1 MKTLKNIL
9 AHGKDILVDYR
20 YKVHENAGI
29 CFAYYLIMSIFPICS
44 LLSYFAYVFNVD
56 LSLATNVLEKFL
68 SPEFSKYIV
77 EAIMNTNTSATSITI
92 IGISLFVVSR
102 GIHQLYGIS
111 KNMFPPVHERT
122 NIIEQAFTLLKT
134 ATVFI
139 LLLLIIA
146 ILTFF
151 PIILSSVETNHHFLV
166 DEAFMMF
173 SFMIIFFLLYKII
186 PDVHVHVVDIT
197 AGSFVA
203 SLLMVILLNILQLY
217 FSIADYQ
224 SVYGPLA
231 TIVVIMIS
239 CTFVAEVI
247 YIGMYA
253 MFEAHMYRLIIEMTK
268 EYDPETGKYKKQRL
282 YKKGK

>member
-1 MKTLKNIL
+1 MTLIHKL
-9 AHGKDILVDYR
+9 WAHAKDIVRDYR

-44 LLSYFAYVFNVD
+44 LLSFFAAVFNVD
-56 LSLATNVLEKFL
+56 LSIMTKILEKFL
-68 SPEFSKYIV
+68 TPEFSKFVVAAIV
-77 EAIMNTNTSATSITI
+77 STDTSATSLIV
-92 IGISLFVVSR
+92 IGISTFVVSR

-111 KNMFPPVHERT
+111 KNMFPPVHDRT
-122 NIIEQAFTLLKT
+122 NFIEQVFTILKT
-134 ATVFI
+134 LTVFI
-139 LLLLIIA
+139 LLLVIIA

-151 PIILSSVETNHHFLV
+151 PIILSSIETNHHFLL
-166 DEAFMMF
+166 DEAILMF

-186 PDVHVHVVDIT
+186 PDVHVHVMDIT
-197 AGSFVA
+197 IGSAVA
-203 SLLMVILLNILQLY
+203 SFLMVILMNILQLY

-231 TIVVIMIS
+231 SVVVIMIS

-268 EYDPETGKYKKQRL
+268 EIEAVKNK
-282 YKKGK
+282 

>member
-1 MKTLKNIL
+1 MTFIHKLW
-9 AHGKDILVDYR
+9 AHAKDIVRDYR

-44 LLSYFAYVFNVD
+44 LLSFFAAVFNVD
-56 LSLATNVLEKFL
+56 LSIMTKILEKFL
-68 SPEFSKYIV
+68 TPEFSKFVVAAIV
-77 EAIMNTNTSATSITI
+77 STDTSATSLIV
-92 IGISLFVVSR
+92 IGISTFVVSR

-111 KNMFPPVHERT
+111 KNMFPPVHDRT
-122 NIIEQAFTLLKT
+122 NFIEQVFTILKT
-134 ATVFI
+134 LTVFI
-139 LLLLIIA
+139 LLLVIIA

-151 PIILSSVETNHHFLV
+151 PIILSSIETNHHFLL
-166 DEAFMMF
+166 DEAILMF

-186 PDVHVHVVDIT
+186 PDVHVHVMDIT
-197 AGSFVA
+197 IGSAVA
-203 SLLMVILLNILQLY
+203 SFLMVILMNILQLY

-231 TIVVIMIS
+231 SVVVIMIS

-268 EYDPETGKYKKQRL
+268 EIEAVKNK
-282 YKKGK
+282 

>member
-1 MKTLKNIL
+1 MTFIHKLW
-9 AHGKDILVDYR
+9 AHAKDIVRDYR

-44 LLSYFAYVFNVD
+44 LLSFFAAVFNVD
-56 LSLATNVLEKFL
+56 LSIMTKILEKFL
-68 SPEFSKYIV
+68 TPEFSKFVVAAIV
-77 EAIMNTNTSATSITI
+77 STDTSATSLIV
-92 IGISLFVVSR
+92 IGISTFVVSR

-111 KNMFPPVHERT
+111 KNMFPPVHDRT
-122 NIIEQAFTLLKT
+122 NVIEQVFTILKT
-134 ATVFI
+134 LTVFI
-139 LLLLIIA
+139 LLLVIIA

-151 PIILSSVETNHHFLV
+151 PIILSSIETNHHFLL
-166 DEAFMMF
+166 DEAILMF

-186 PDVHVHVVDIT
+186 PDVHVHVMDIT
-197 AGSFVA
+197 IGSAVA
-203 SLLMVILLNILQLY
+203 SFLMVILMNILQLY

-231 TIVVIMIS
+231 SVVVIMIS

-268 EYDPETGKYKKQRL
+268 EIEAVKNK
-282 YKKGK
+282 

>member
-1 MKTLKNIL
+1 MKKKIQNIFGH
-9 AHGKDILVDYR
+9 AKDIVRDYR

-44 LLSYFAYVFNVD
+44 LLSYFAAIFDVD
-56 LSLATNVLEKFL
+56 LTLMARILEKFL
-68 SPEFSKYIV
+68 TPEFSEMIV
-77 EAIMNTNTSATSITI
+77 NAIVNTNTSATSII
-92 IGISLFVVSR
+92 VIAISIFVVSR

-122 NIIEQAFTLLKT
+122 NLIEQVFTILKT
-134 ATVFI
+134 VTVFI

-151 PIILSSVETNHHFLV
+151 PIILSSIETSRHFIM
-166 DEAFMMF
+166 DETILFF
-173 SFMIIFFLLYKII
+173 CFLIIFFLLYKII

-197 AGSFVA
+197 IGSAVAGF
-203 SLLMVILLNILQLY
+203 LLLVLINVLELY

-239 CTFVAEVI
+239 CTLVAEVI

-268 EYDPETGKYKKQRL
+268 EYDPVTGKYKKAKKKL
-282 YKKGK
+282 Y

>member
-1 MKTLKNIL
+1 MTLIHKL
-9 AHGKDILVDYR
+9 WAHAKDIVRDYR

-44 LLSYFAYVFNVD
+44 LLSFFAAVFNVD
-56 LSLATNVLEKFL
+56 LSIMTKILEKFL
-68 SPEFSKYIV
+68 TPEFSKFVVAAIV
-77 EAIMNTNTSATSITI
+77 STDTSATSLIV
-92 IGISLFVVSR
+92 IGISTFVVSR

-111 KNMFPPVHERT
+111 KNMFPPVHDRT
-122 NIIEQAFTLLKT
+122 NVIEQVFTILKT
-134 ATVFI
+134 LTVFI
-139 LLLLIIA
+139 LLLVIIA

-151 PIILSSVETNHHFLV
+151 PIILSSIETNHHFLL
-166 DEAFMMF
+166 DEAILMF

-186 PDVHVHVVDIT
+186 PDVHVHVMDIT
-197 AGSFVA
+197 IGSAVA
-203 SLLMVILLNILQLY
+203 SFLMVILMNILQLY

-231 TIVVIMIS
+231 SVVVIMIS

-268 EYDPETGKYKKQRL
+268 EIEAVKNK
-282 YKKGK
+282 

>member
-1 MKTLKNIL
+1 MKLFKNIW
-9 AHGKDILVDYR
+9 AHAKDIIRDYR

-44 LLSYFAYVFNVD
+44 LLSYFAYLFNVD
-56 LSLATNVLEKFL
+56 LSLMTKILEKFL
-68 SPEFSKYIV
+68 TPEFSKFIV
-77 EAIMNTNTSATSITI
+77 DAIVSTDTSATSII
-92 IGISLFVVSR
+92 VIFISIFVVSR

-122 NIIEQAFTLLKT
+122 NLIEQLFTILKT
-134 ATVFI
+134 LTVFI
-139 LLLLIIA
+139 LLLVIIA

-151 PIILSSVETNHHFLV
+151 PIILSSVEVNQPFLMN
-166 DEAFMMF
+166 EAILMLC
-173 SFMIIFFLLYKII
+173 FMIIFFLLYKII

-197 AGSFVA
+197 IGAFVA
-203 SLLMVILLNILQLY
+203 SLLMVILMFILQIY
-217 FSIADYQ
+217 FSFADYQ

-231 TIVVIMIS
+231 SIVVIMIS

-253 MFEAHMYRLIIEMTK
+253 MFEAHMYRLILEMTR
-268 EYDPETGKYKKQRL
+268 EYDPETGKYKKL
-282 YKKGK
+282 KKKK

>member
-1 MKTLKNIL
+1 MKFIKNFY
-9 AHGKDILVDYR
+9 AHAIDIMRDYR

-44 LLSYFAYVFNVD
+44 LLSYFASVFNVD
-56 LSLATNVLEKFL
+56 LSLMTKILEKFL
-68 SPEFSKYIV
+68 TPEFSKFV
-77 EAIMNTNTSATSITI
+77 VDAIISTDTSATSII
-92 IGISLFVVSR
+92 VIFISIFVVSR

-111 KNMFPPVHERT
+111 KNMFPPIHDRT
-122 NIIEQAFTLLKT
+122 NLIEQIFTILKT
-134 ATVFI
+134 VTVFI

-151 PIILSSVETNHHFLV
+151 PIILSSIETNHHFLL
-166 DEAFMMF
+166 DEAILLGC
-173 SFMIIFFLLYKII
+173 FMIIFFLLYKII

-197 AGSFVA
+197 IGSFVA
-203 SLLMVILLNILQLY
+203 SLLIVILMNVLQVY

-239 CTFVAEVI
+239 CTMVAEVI

-253 MFEAHMYRLIIEMTK
+253 MFEAHMYRLILEMTR
-268 EYDPETGKYKKQRL
+268 EYDPETGKYKKKRR
-282 YKKGK
+282 K

>member
-1 MKTLKNIL
+1 MKIIKKFF
-9 AHGKDILVDYR
+9 AHAKDILVDYR

-44 LLSYFAYVFNVD
+44 LLSYFAAIFDVD
-56 LSLATNVLEKFL
+56 LTLMTKILQKFL
-68 SPEFSKYIV
+68 TPEFSEMIV
-77 EAIMNTNTSATSITI
+77 NAIINTNTSATSII
-92 IGISLFVVSR
+92 VIFISIFVVSR

-111 KNMFPPVHERT
+111 KNMFPPIHERT
-122 NIIEQAFTLLKT
+122 NLIEQIFTISKT
-134 ATVFI
+134 VTVFI
-139 LLLLIIA
+139 LLLIIIA

-151 PIILSSVETNHHFLV
+151 PIILSSVETSHHFIV
-166 DEAFMMF
+166 DEAILFF
-173 SFMIIFFLLYKII
+173 CFIIIFFLLYKII

-197 AGSFVA
+197 IGSAVA
-203 SLLMVILLNILQLY
+203 SLLMLLLINGLELY

-239 CTFVAEVI
+239 CTMVAEVI

-253 MFEAHMYRLIIEMTK
+253 MFEAHMYRLILEMTR
-268 EYDPETGKYKKQRL
+268 EYDPKTGKYKK
-282 YKKGK
+282 KKRK

>member
-1 MKTLKNIL
+1 MKNKIVNLFHH
-9 AHGKDILVDYR
+9 AKDIVRDYR

-44 LLSYFAYVFNVD
+44 LLSYFAAVFDID
-56 LSLATNVLEKFL
+56 LTLMTRILEKYL
-68 SPEFSKYIV
+68 TPEFSEMILN
-77 EAIMNTNTSATSITI
+77 AILNTNTSATSII
-92 IGISLFVVSR
+92 VIAISIFVVSR

-122 NIIEQAFTLLKT
+122 NFIEQVFTILKT
-134 ATVFI
+134 VTVFI

-151 PIILSSVETNHHFLV
+151 PIILSSIETSRHYIMDETILFFCFL
-166 DEAFMMF
+166 
-173 SFMIIFFLLYKII
+173 IIFFLLYKII
-186 PDVHVHVVDIT
+186 PDVHVHVADIT
-197 AGSFVA
+197 VGSSVA
-203 SLLMVILLNILQLY
+203 SILLLALISILQFY

-231 TIVVIMIS
+231 TIVVIMFS
-239 CTFVAEVI
+239 CTLVAEVI

-253 MFEAHMYRLIIEMTK
+253 MFESHMYRLIIEMTR
-268 EYDPETGKYKKQRL
+268 EFDPETGKYKKSKR
-282 YKKGK
+282 KK

>member
-1 MKTLKNIL
+1 MTFIHKLW
-9 AHGKDILVDYR
+9 AHAKDIVRDYR

-44 LLSYFAYVFNVD
+44 LLSFFAAVFNVD
-56 LSLATNVLEKFL
+56 LSIMTKILEKFL
-68 SPEFSKYIV
+68 TPEFSKFIV
-77 EAIMNTNTSATSITI
+77 AAIVSTDTSATSLIV
-92 IGISLFVVSR
+92 IGISTFVVSR

-111 KNMFPPVHERT
+111 KNMFPPVHDRT
-122 NIIEQAFTLLKT
+122 NVIEQVFTILKT
-134 ATVFI
+134 LTVFI
-139 LLLLIIA
+139 LLLVIIA

-151 PIILSSVETNHHFLV
+151 PIILSSIETNHHFLL
-166 DEAFMMF
+166 DEAILMF

-186 PDVHVHVVDIT
+186 PDVHVHVMDIT
-197 AGSFVA
+197 IGSAVA
-203 SLLMVILLNILQLY
+203 SFLMVILMNILQLY

-231 TIVVIMIS
+231 SVVVIMIS

-268 EYDPETGKYKKQRL
+268 EIEAVKNK
-282 YKKGK
+282 

>member
-1 MKTLKNIL
+1 MIKKLW
-9 AHGKDILVDYR
+9 AHAKDIIRDYR

-44 LLSYFAYVFNVD
+44 LLSYFASVFNID
-56 LSLATNVLEKFL
+56 LSLMTKILEKFL
-68 SPEFSKYIV
+68 TPEFSRYVI
-77 EAIMNTNTSATSITI
+77 EAIINTNTSATSII
-92 IGISLFVVSR
+92 VIFISIFVVSR

-122 NIIEQAFTLLKT
+122 NIIEQAFTILKT
-134 ATVFI
+134 ITVFI
-139 LLLLIIA
+139 LLLLIIS

-151 PIILSSVETNHHFLV
+151 PIILSSVETNHHFLL
-166 DEAFMMF
+166 DEAILMGC
-173 SFMIIFFLLYKII
+173 FMIIFFLLYKII

-197 AGSFVA
+197 VGSTVA
-203 SLLMVILLNILQLY
+203 SFLIVVLINVLQLY
-217 FSIADYQ
+217 FSFADYQ

-231 TIVVIMIS
+231 SIVVIMIS

-253 MFEAHMYRLIIEMTK
+253 MFEAHMYRLIIEMTS
-268 EYDPETGKYKKQRL
+268 EYDPETGKYKRKNIRS
-282 YKKGK
+282 